1 MNALTHRTVTLL
13 VLVLVCALPLG
24 SAQAA
29 PASENVATAII
40 QQDDGEAFDFAWNI
54 HRQTGDDAV
63 LDLNKAQALA
73 QCSRCEATAI
83 AFQIVLVTGSPATV
97 IPRNL
102 AEAVNDGCTDCTAI
116 AEARQFVRVTPDPVK
131 LTRGGRAVLSDVR
144 RDLAALESQDLPI
157 DQLHQ
162 AVETEEARVREV
174 LAEDLVVASDP
185 DTEADITER
194 KTLQAV
200 DLLD

>member
-63 LDLNKAQALA
+63 LDLNKAQAIA

>member
-63 LDLNKAQALA
+63 LDLNKAQAIA

-185 DTEADITER
+185 DTEAEITER